1 MATAPDANIPTNFV
15 AFGATGDLMRRKV
28 IPSLYYLHTRGNL
41 PDRFRVVGFSR
52 RDWSHDEFR
61 RYIHEVVEDHTGV
74 PLPEEVI
81 RPFLQLFFFQKG
93 TFEDAES
100 YRALKTF
107 FDQSDKEWGVCSSR
121 LFYLAVAPEF
131 YEGIL
136 KNLSDSGLTD
146 PCGPDYAKRM
156 RSIGAKGVGETT
168 VSPFRRAIR
177 SMLRTE
183 GSQGEAVGFDEGWT
197 RVIVEK
203 PFGID
208 SDTAKTIDEL
218 LDKLFK
224 EEQIYRID
232 HYLAKEMLQN
242 ILAFRFANNL
252 FEMQWGNKLI
262 ERISIK
268 LYERIGVEKRGPFYD
283 SVGALRDVGQNHLLQ
298 MLALVTMEHPLN
310 LDASSVQKKRAEIL
324 EQLEVI
330 PAKDAKQRTFRGQYA
345 GYRDI
350 EGVAKDSETET
361 YFKIRASLASKL
373 WKDVPI
379 ILESGKRMGDPLKE
393 IIVTFKHPSPCLCP
407 PGGPHHKNEVIIR
420 MEPREEILIEFWT
433 KKPGFTFETEQRMF
447 HYMLRDQ
454 SDHVPYVEEYAKL
467 LLDCVRGDQTLFI
480 STDEIRAMWRFTDPI
495 LDAWRKGNVPLMM
508 YEPDTK
514 AVAETSN
521 YVENI

>member
-1 MATAPDANIPTNFV
+1 MASVPEANIPTNFV

-28 IPSLYYLHTRGNL
+28 IPSLYYLHTRGSL

-61 RYIHEVVEDHTGV
+61 RYIREVVEEHTGV
-74 PLPEEVI
+74 PLPDAVVH
-81 RPFLQLFFFQKG
+81 PFLEFFFFQKG

-146 PCGPDYAKRM
+146 PCAP
-156 RSIGAKGVGETT
+156 E
-168 VSPFRRAIR
+168 
-177 SMLRTE
+177 
-183 GSQGEAVGFDEGWT
+183 EGWT

-208 SDTAKTIDEL
+208 SATAKGIDEL

-262 ERISIK
+262 ERITIK

-330 PAKDAKQRTFRGQYA
+330 SAKDAKQRTFRGQYA

-373 WKDVPI
+373 WKGVSI

-393 IIVTFKHPSPCLCP
+393 IVVTFKHPSPCLCP
-407 PGGPHHKNEVIIR
+407 TGGPHHKNEVIIR

-480 STDEIRAMWRFTDPI
+480 SSDEIRAMWRFTDPI

-521 YVENI
+521 YVEKI